1 MFDNSRFFVGIV
13 KDNDDTHRPNA
24 EDQRQGKVQVRIL
37 GVHDILNTPDT
48 NEGRGVDDKDLP
60 WCACLMPNIFGGVA
74 TQGTVPNPSLQI
86 GAWVF
91 GVSLDET
98 FQNNIILGI
107 ICLPQNMAP
116 SSLASGGVG
125 GGGMGGPIG
134 MVNLSSSCL
143 DKHQLVLLGCESQGV
158 FEDKSGN
165 VNLSWERALEAS
177 ANQGAQRNTKMAGV
191 FQIEPSTA
199 QHYAR
204 EAIKQ
209 GVVIMEGVTPE
220 QAYQKA
226 RESPQYNVALGKFI
240 ATTKMKEAAA
250 ATGSTSLLFAAGLY
264 NVGSGNFA
272 HFVNYLNG
280 KYGKGN
286 LKNMED
292 QTIANEYQYWFGG
305 PGKWQTTKN
314 KKTGE
319 IKKQDISGNRTYLQ
333 KYIKFMNGMGGQ
345 NCFEEARK
353 GSDLTKMPEGVEAT
367 GNELANRMLQELQKM
382 GHLTYS
388 QDYRMSKNHADCSSL
403 TSRITYALGLTP
415 RNDYTT
421 SDMFNKEVLV
431 KTGNFERAAI
441 LTTYQLND
449 QYLKP
454 GDIVVC
460 QGHAEIY
467 LGGNKWIGAR
477 GSGVGVHNN
486 DKAWSVSH
494 KGKQCKIFRRKQ

>member
-13 KDNDDTHRPNA
+13 KDNDDTHRPNP

-37 GVHDILNTPDT
+37 GVHDILNVPDS
-48 NEGRGVDDKDLP
+48 NEGRGVEDKDLP

-107 ICLPQNMAP
+107 ICLPQNMSP
-116 SSLASGGVG
+116 SSLASGGFADG
-125 GGGMGGPIG
+125 GSGNPIAP
-134 MVNLSSSCL
+134 VNLSTSCL
-143 DKHQLVLLGCESQGV
+143 DKYEYSILGVESGTYL
-158 FEDKSGN
+158 KSSDYN
-165 VNLSWERALEAS
+165 WERLMQADDL
-177 ANQGAQRNTKMAGV
+177 NQKATEGRSNIKGL
-191 FQIEPSTA
+191 FQIEL
-199 QHYAR
+199 
-204 EAIKQ
+204 KQ
-209 GVVIMEGVTPE
+209 GT
-220 QAYQKA
+220 A
-226 RESPQYNVALGKFI
+226 
-240 ATTKMKEAAA
+240 KEAYDYAVQ
-250 ATGSTSLLFAAGLY
+250 TGKIKIAGMSKEEVNRKVAESAEFNVVLGRAMCEKKLADAKELTGGSGSLMYAAGLY
-264 NVGSGNFA
+264 NIGCGNFDN
-272 HFVNYLNG
+272 FLRY
-280 KYGKGN
+280 
-286 LKNMED
+286 LKNTKNYNLTTLD
-292 QTIANEYQYWFGG
+292 DDTIANEYYNFFKSRS
-305 PGKWQTTKN
+305 PAN
-314 KKTGE
+314 A
-319 IKKQDISGNRTYLQ
+319 TYLKKLKDQ
-333 KYIKFMNGMGGQ
+333 MNQMGGS
-345 NCFEEARK
+345 NCFAEARA
-353 GSDLTKMPEGVEAT
+353 GSDLTKMSEGTDAT
-367 GNELANRMLQELQKM
+367 GKELANRMLQELQKM
-382 GHLTYS
+382 GPLTYD
-388 QDYRMSKNHADCSSL
+388 QKLRMSKNHADCSSL

-421 SDMFNKEVLV
+421 SDMFDKEVLV

-477 GSGVGVHNN
+477 SSRVGVHDN
-486 DKAWSVSH
+486 DAAWSVSH